1 MRKGDEKRQ
10 AILDVA
16 EKLFYTKGYEATSVQ
31 DILDVLDTSKGSF
44 YHHFESKEQVLGHPL
59 CATRRQGGN
68 AGKGSTG
75 RRRDTFG
82 QAAHGVLLCDAVAK
96 RRGEVP
102 LPTAALA
109 G

>member
-44 YHHFESKEQVLGHPL
+44 YHHFESKEQVLATL
-59 CATRRQGGN
+59 CAQRAAKAVT
-68 AGKGSTG
+68 
-75 RRRDTFG
+75 
-82 QAAHGVLLCDAVAK
+82 QAKEALAAEETPLDKLRTVFFCDAVAK

-102 LPTAALA
+102 LPAAALA